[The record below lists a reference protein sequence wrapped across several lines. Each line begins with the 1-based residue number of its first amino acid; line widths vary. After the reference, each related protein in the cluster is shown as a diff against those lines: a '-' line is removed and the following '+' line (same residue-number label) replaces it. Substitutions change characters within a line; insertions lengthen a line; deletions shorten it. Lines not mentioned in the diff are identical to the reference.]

1 MHTRPERRR
10 HHRVEAR
17 LMVGFRM
24 LGESVECYGLAQS
37 SNVGGGG
44 LLLPT
49 TKAFAPGLLL
59 SMRMRLPRTAQTLSL
74 LGEVV
79 SSKEI
84 VGNLVYNTR
93 IRFRDLDAESRDR
106 LAELFAVAV
115 VDPVPTGSGV

>member
-1 MHTRPERRR
+1 MVSF
-10 HHRVEAR
+10 RV
-17 LMVGFRM
+17 
-24 LGESVECYGLAQS
+24 LGESVERFGLAQS

-49 TKAFAPGLLL
+49 TQAFAPGLLL
-59 SMRMRLPRTAQTLSL
+59 SMRMRLPRSAQTLSL

-115 VDPVPTGSGV
+115 VNPVPTGSGV

>member
-1 MHTRPERRR
+1 
-10 HHRVEAR
+10 
-17 LMVGFRM
+17 MVGFRS
-24 LGESVECYGLAQS
+24 LGESVGCSCLARS

-49 TKAFAPGLLL
+49 RQAFAPGLLL

-84 VGNLVYNTR
+84 VNNLVYNTR
-93 IRFRDLDAESRDR
+93 IRFHDLDGEARDR

-115 VDPVPTGSGV
+115 VNPVPTGSGG